1 MRIGLQELRFSAL
14 CWMPPWDRFRS
25 SRNFCPISIRRDY
38 TKDARPNKDTNMTES
53 ITDAFKCNQCGA
65 VYDSEKELRE
75 HQQSVHHVAGYPP
88 AGTDVNQPVKAKTKN
103 A

>member
-1 MRIGLQELRFSAL
+1 
-14 CWMPPWDRFRS
+14 
-25 SRNFCPISIRRDY
+25 
-38 TKDARPNKDTNMTES
+38 MTES

-75 HQQSVHHVAGYPP
+75 HQQAVHHVAGYPP
-88 AGTDVNQPVKAKTKN
+88 ARTEDVEQPVKAKTKN

>member
-1 MRIGLQELRFSAL
+1 
-14 CWMPPWDRFRS
+14 
-25 SRNFCPISIRRDY
+25 
-38 TKDARPNKDTNMTES
+38 MTES

-75 HQQSVHHVAGYPP
+75 HQLAVHHVAGYPP
-88 AGTDVNQPVKAKTKN
+88 AATEDADQPVKAKTKN